1 MSNGKF
7 GGRNI
12 SGGRRSWK
20 GGCMLGRSVVG
31 LMGSSFGIWKF
42 CGNTNLPF
50 TESGINGGGLKELV
64 VSFWLSFLN
73 VLLIS
78 SESMLKEVLSLRNIL
93 L

>member
-1 MSNGKF
+1 MPDLASMSNGKF
-7 GGRNI
+7 GGRKI
-12 SGGRRSWK
+12 A
-20 GGCMLGRSVVG
+20 GGCMLGRSVGG
-31 LMGSSFGIWKF
+31 LMGGSFGIWKF

-50 TESGINGGGLKELV
+50 TARGINGGGLKEIV

-78 SESMLKEVLSLRNIL
+78 RESMLKEVLSFKNIL